1 MSSLEKK
8 NETLTV
14 NGPNPNKIACKGCKW
29 AINGA
34 IKCNCLKYAEKPHNV
49 YYENAECPMFKAKKG
64 FKNFEKE
71 ESNK

>member
-14 NGPNPNKIACKGCKW
+14 NGPNPKKIACRKCKW

-34 IKCNCLKYAEKPHNV
+34 IKYNCLKYAEKPHDV
-49 YYENAECPMFKAKKG
+49 YFNSAECPLFQLR
-64 FKNFEKE
+64 KE
-71 ESNK
+71 FGK